1 MSAVGV
7 LLYVS
12 VEWEELGEF
21 LIWLVN
27 VMEFP
32 FQIRKQYCTARSNT
46 VSVMM
51 LGTSR
56 TKVLPDAIIIQV
68 L

>member
-27 VMEFP
+27 VMEFT

-46 VSVMM
+46 VRVMM